1 MPTRGSFYAQTVL
14 IALGRASTL
23 GAYLM
28 GTQMTTVGSSISN
41 QFASVLVSSQKPDG
55 GFGSVLPLRRRVGIM
70 GLGAVLLQPPDG
82 IAGPAQGR
90 RPDLPASPRR
100 RARRSRCLTSKLS
113 FRARSNWMLLSV
125 AAVLPILWAF
135 TLSLHFARPYVVRYL
150 QTLTLRFGGDVWWLS
165 YILIRD
171 GLLVGH
177 LRAERHLPLPECLHE
192 RRPRSP
198 DHCAAGCA
206 GALLGHARQAH
217 RRRRRRTRGHSASS
231 RSCSWWLRALH
242 IPQVYGVE
250 AGDQVDAWNSISSSL
265 GGIPAALVSGSNP
278 SLSYPILTSAWQ
290 ASQPPARSSSYG
302 FIRKTKFEPA
312 DIA

>member
-1 MPTRGSFYAQTVL
+1 
-14 IALGRASTL
+14 
-23 GAYLM
+23 
-28 GTQMTTVGSSISN
+28 
-41 QFASVLVSSQKPDG
+41 
-55 GFGSVLPLRRRVGIM
+55 
-70 GLGAVLLQPPDG
+70 
-82 IAGPAQGR
+82 
-90 RPDLPASPRR
+90 
-100 RARRSRCLTSKLS
+100 
-113 FRARSNWMLLSV
+113 MLLSV

-171 GLLVGH
+171 GLLVVTFALSVIFLFPNVYMSADLGVPIT
-177 LRAERHLPLPECLHE
+177 APLAALVLFWAMLAKLTGDADDD
-192 RRPRSP
+192 PRTFRIVSV
-198 DHCAAGCA
+198 
-206 GALLGHARQAH
+206 LLVV
-217 RRRRRRTRGHSASS
+217 ASM
-231 RSCSWWLRALH
+231 LYI

-278 SLSYPILTSAWQ
+278 SLSYPILNLSLAGFAATGAIIFVW
-290 ASQPPARSSSYG
+290 

>member
-1 MPTRGSFYAQTVL
+1 MSDQQ
-14 IALGRASTL
+14 ALVQ
-23 GAYLM
+23 
-28 GTQMTTVGSSISN
+28 GTQY
-41 QFASVLVSSQKPDG
+41 
-55 GFGSVLPLRRRVGIM
+55 
-70 GLGAVLLQPPDG
+70 
-82 IAGPAQGR
+82 
-90 RPDLPASPRR
+90 
-100 RARRSRCLTSKLS
+100 
-113 FRARSNWMLLSV
+113 WMLLSV

-171 GLLVGH
+171 GLLVVTFALSVIFLFPNVYMSADLGVPIT
-177 LRAERHLPLPECLHE
+177 APLAALVLFWAMLAKLTGDADDD
-192 RRPRSP
+192 PRTFRIVSV
-198 DHCAAGCA
+198 
-206 GALLGHARQAH
+206 LLVV
-217 RRRRRRTRGHSASS
+217 ASM
-231 RSCSWWLRALH
+231 LYI

-278 SLSYPILTSAWQ
+278 SLSYPILNLSLAGFAATGAIIFVW
-290 ASQPPARSSSYG
+290 